1 MIDWSDLRSRGKQ
14 FNDAALERIAEAWPR
29 RSPSRTWPLL
39 GVLAIGLMAGAAI
52 GAYAVSRM
60 NRLSEY
66 PDHMGGEPAEAD
78 GDEDVEPV
86 AVTTHRTNHRRKGI
100 TER

>member
-1 MIDWSDLRSRGKQ
+1 
-14 FNDAALERIAEAWPR
+14 
-29 RSPSRTWPLL
+29 
-39 GVLAIGLMAGAAI
+39 
-52 GAYAVSRM
+52 M